1 MQIIKVEI
9 KQVYGVER
17 IYPACDISKKLNNLM
32 MSKTFNRNDIETIK
46 ALGYKVEVKTETIQK
61 G

>member
-1 MQIIKVEI
+1 MQIIKVEV

-46 ALGYKVEVKTETIQK
+46 SLGYKVEVKTTTI
-61 G
+61 

>member
-17 IYPACDISKKLNNLM
+17 IYTACDISKKLTNLM
-32 MSKTFNRNDIETIK
+32 MSKTFNRNDIEKIK
-46 ALGYKVEVKTETIQK
+46 SLGYKIEVKTETI
-61 G
+61 